1 MPVIFQVREAIGP
14 NLGSWGRDGEKE
26 TVSQKCK
33 GEISRTQGLDLGVRV
48 KEEPGIAL
56 GLLLPG

>member
-1 MPVIFQVREAIGP
+1 MREAISL
-14 NLGSWGRDGEKE
+14 NLGSCGRDGETE

-33 GEISRTQGLDLGVRV
+33 GEIIRTQGLDLGVRI

-56 GLLLPG
+56 ALLLPG

>member
-1 MPVIFQVREAIGP
+1 MREAIGL
-14 NLGSWGRDGEKE
+14 NLGSCGRDGEKE

-33 GEISRTQGLDLGVRV
+33 GEIIRTQGLDLGVRV